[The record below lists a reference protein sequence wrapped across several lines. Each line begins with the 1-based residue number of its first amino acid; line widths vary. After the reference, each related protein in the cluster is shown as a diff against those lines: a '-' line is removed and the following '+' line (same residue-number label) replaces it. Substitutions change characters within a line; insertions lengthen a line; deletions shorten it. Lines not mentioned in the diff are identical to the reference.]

1 MKTEEV
7 KAELEAVR
15 DALGTGPTIRRF
27 VQDVF
32 HLVGV
37 PVTAGPG
44 DRLDVAVGRESPRAL
59 RHAIGVEGRFS
70 GRFDLPVPEGV
81 VYLSRTHPIVEG
93 LASYVLETALDEVQA
108 QGERVIARRCGVTK
122 TRDVPEKTTLL
133 LMRFR
138 FHLILDRRGEA
149 SRRLVAEEV
158 RTLSFRG
165 TPENPQW
172 LDDVEAK
179 RLLDVVP
186 SGNLPAALVKGQLQH
201 LLAGLELFQPHI
213 KRAAEARKDE
223 LLEAHTRVRKA
234 ARMAG
239 KVRVEPV
246 LPADILGCFI
256 LLKDE

>member
-1 MKTEEV
+1 
-7 KAELEAVR
+7 
-15 DALGTGPTIRRF
+15 
-27 VQDVF
+27 
-32 HLVGV
+32 
-37 PVTAGPG
+37 VTARPG
-44 DRLDVAVGRESPRAL
+44 DHIDVVVSHEAPRAL
-59 RHAIGVEGRFS
+59 RHAIGLERPFS
-70 GRFDLPVPEGV
+70 GRFDLPVQEGV

-93 LASYVLETALDEVQA
+93 LASYVLETAIDEIQA

-122 TRDVPEKTTLL
+122 TRDVSEKTTLL

-149 SRRLVAEEV
+149 TQRLVAEEI
-158 RTLSFRG
+158 RSLSFRG
-165 TPENPQW
+165 TPENPRW
-172 LDDVEAK
+172 LDDAEAK
-179 RLLDVVP
+179 RLLDVAP

-201 LLAGLELFQPHI
+201 LLAGLEPLKPHI
-213 KRAAEARKDE
+213 ERAAKSRADE

-246 LPADILGCFI
+246 IPADILGCFI